1 MFTIGKFYII
11 NDVLNQLY
19 CGFGYGPTTNNK
31 GMYTNLLKIILYIN
45 MICYIMDVICIYI
58 SGHK

>member
-31 GMYTNLLKIILYIN
+31 GMYTNLLKNYIIYKYDMLYYGCN
-45 MICYIMDVICIYI
+45 MYIYKW
-58 SGHK
+58 S